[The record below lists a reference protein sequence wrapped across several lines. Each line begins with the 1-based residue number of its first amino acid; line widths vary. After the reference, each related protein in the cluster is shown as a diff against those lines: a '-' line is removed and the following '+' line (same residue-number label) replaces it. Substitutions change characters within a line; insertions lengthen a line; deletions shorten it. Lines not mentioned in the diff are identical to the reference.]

1 MKNKRILVTGAG
13 GFIGSNLVETLI
25 KKNSKVTA
33 LVQYSVDN
41 NYGWLD
47 SIKIKNNNPKII
59 TGDICDSIFVDK
71 ICRKIDYIIHLAAL
85 ISIPYSYRSPLSYIN
100 TNILGTTNL
109 LEGCRKH
116 NIKHF
121 IHTST
126 SEVYGSAKYVPIDE
140 NHPLNAQ
147 SPYAAS
153 KIAADQIC
161 LSFQKSF
168 NLPITIIRP
177 FNTFGPR
184 QSLRAVIPT
193 IISQCLFNDG
203 IVKLGNINT
212 TRDFVFINDTVNAFR
227 LAIKNKNILG
237 EVINI
242 GNNFEISIKEIIK
255 NISQIT
261 NKKIKIKIENKRIRA
276 KKSEVYR
283 LYSDNRKAKKILKW
297 KLNYSGINGFRKGL
311 SETINWQLNNRD
323 LILNNDVSDYI
334 I

>member
-1 MKNKRILVTGAG
+1 MKVLITGSE
-13 GFIGSNLVETLI
+13 GFIGSHLVELLV
-25 KKNSKVTA
+25 KSGYKVTA
-33 LVQYSVDN
+33 LTLYNSFNDI
-41 NYGWLD
+41 GWLKNID
-47 SIKIKNNNPKII
+47 KKVLKKIKIFS
-59 TGDICDSIFVDK
+59 GDIRDKSLVDEILK
-71 ICRKIDYIIHLAAL
+71 NKDVVINLAAL
-85 ISIPYSYRSPLSYIN
+85 IGIPYSYKSVESYVD
-100 TNILGTTNL
+100 TNVKGTMNL
-109 LEGCRKH
+109 LNSAKKYKVKR
-116 NIKHF
+116 F
-121 IHTST
+121 IQTST
-126 SEVYGSAKYVPIDE
+126 SEVYGTAKYIPIDE
-140 NHPLNAQ
+140 KHPLSGQ

-153 KIAADQIC
+153 KIASDQLA
-161 LSFQKSF
+161 LSYYRSF
-168 NLPITIIRP
+168 DLPVTILRP